1 MTNIWRCS
9 IPKGW
14 AAVAICAALALTGCG
29 PAMHQHGQNPV
40 DALFGP
46 LPDPVPNA
54 GYPADYANV
63 PTADAG
69 YFQEVGYQQ
78 DTYYEEGLADGGYV
92 ENGYVDGGF
101 ADGGSYA
108 SGYYEPGYADT
119 GHGYDCFEC
128 GPGRPGP
135 IRGLIHDMF
144 HHRGPIARTVQFLLC
159 DHCGGNA
166 NECGCGGGQHGHGG
180 YGFLEKPPIAV
191 ENSVGP
197 CWGYYKTA
205 WRRFPPHCPNE
216 PLPIPAGGPPPG
228 GIPEGIAPG
237 FNGENDGE
245 QQPQPGPSILPAP
258 TDGNVDGFQAADPNR
273 QKNWQTARS
282 DNPLREEGGE
292 RRTAWKPAARMS
304 WMPLRTADERY
315 WRKPNEDGSVV
326 R

>member
-14 AAVAICAALALTGCG
+14 AAVAICAALAFTGCG

-46 LPDPVPNA
+46 IPDHVPDSGLHNAPVPVDD
-54 GYPADYANV
+54 GYY
-63 PTADAG
+63 
-69 YFQEVGYQQ
+69 QEAGYQQ
-78 DTYYEEGLADGGYV
+78 DAYYDEGYADDGYMG
-92 ENGYVDGGF
+92 NGYAEGGF
-101 ADGGSYA
+101 VED
-108 SGYYEPGYADT
+108 GYYDSGNYGPGYADA
-119 GHGYDCFEC
+119 HGYDCFEC

-144 HHRGPIARTVQFLLC
+144 HHRGPIAKTVQFLLC

-166 NECGCGGGQHGHGG
+166 NICGCGGGQHGHAS
-180 YGFLEKPPIAV
+180 YGLFEKPPIAV

-216 PLPIPAGGPPPG
+216 PVPMPVGGPLPADMPEAIGPG
-228 GIPEGIAPG
+228 VS
-237 FNGENDGE
+237 NGQDNGS
-245 QQPQPGPSILPAP
+245 QPQPGPSILPAP
-258 TDGNVDGFQAADPNR
+258 TDGNGGGFQAANPNR
-273 QKNWQTARS
+273 KPQWQTARS
-282 DNPLREEGGE
+282 NNPMRGDESAE

-304 WMPLRTADERY
+304 WMPLRTADERH
-315 WRKPNEDGSVV
+315 WRKPNDEGTVV